1 LICGRSI
8 GTGPAI
14 KLTSLFRFA
23 GVILV
28 TPFMSI
34 GELFKD
40 RVGPFSKLVEEWCP
54 GETQRFVVTLG
65 RIKRGFC
72 GETLRFFLQ
81 KHSWGGTR
89 KIMKHIIY
97 IIYVKGDAVLLS
109 SPF

>member
-1 LICGRSI
+1 MICGRSI

-40 RVGPFSKLVEEWCP
+40 RVGLLSKLVEEWCR
-54 GETQRFVVTLG
+54 GETRRF
-65 RIKRGFC
+65 RGDV
-72 GETLRFFLQ
+72 GEDETRLL
-81 KHSWGGTR
+81 WGDFALFVWE
-89 KIMKHIIY
+89 K
-97 IIYVKGDAVLLS
+97 L
-109 SPF
+109 